1 VKKSGQEPDPARME
15 AHFRRLIAER
25 QQEEAQART
34 KEHQS

>member
-1 VKKSGQEPDPARME
+1 ME